1 MPYNKEQKIKLLVLY
16 DLLCRKTDEEH
27 ALSTENIISELSKLN
42 IELSRKT
49 LPQDIQLLNEYGYEV
64 LSYKK
69 KHNYYYVVDRK
80 VENAEVTLLSD
91 VIKASKLNLG
101 QKSSLIQKLTKQLG
115 EHKAMS
121 IAENIVNYD
130 MPKHSNSHIIYS
142 VDAIST
148 AIDERK
154 TISFLYYSLDYK
166 KNKVYRRDGK
176 RYVVNPL
183 FMLSSVFRYVNALE
197 KEGRIAKTTQGN
209 IATPQNLRRGGTIM
223 IPLVGSVACGA
234 PNIGVEH
241 IEETFAFPTSL
252 FGSGEMFMLRTYGDS
267 MIDVGI
273 RKDDLIVVKKQNYAN
288 DGDIVVALVDGETTL
303 KRFYKDGS
311 KIILYPEN
319 KTMKD
324 IIVKECDIQGVLVSC
339 IKMY

>member
-16 DLLCRKTDEEH
+16 NLLCRKTDEEH
-27 ALSTENIISELSKLN
+27 ALSTEDIMAELAKFN

-49 LPQDIQLLNEYGYEV
+49 LPQDIELLNQYGYEV

-69 KHNYYYVVDRK
+69 KHNYYVVDRK
-80 VENAEVTLLSD
+80 FENAEITLLSD

-101 QKSSLIQKLTKQLG
+101 QKSSLIQKLTEQLG
-115 EHKAMS
+115 EHKALT

-197 KEGRIAKTTQGN
+197 KEGRIAKTSQGN

-252 FGSGEMFMLRTYGDS
+252 LGSGEMFMLRTYGDS
-267 MIDVGI
+267 MFDVGI

-311 KIILYPEN
+311 KIILHPEN